1 MALITSLFLITVVG
15 IMASVGRADWFENNI
30 PEDAVLH
37 FESVQYGLSSGLLF
51 LGVMSFLSC
60 LFHWKKS
67 IVPLYSIEEEV
78 QETIEE

>member
-15 IMASVGRADWFENNI
+15 IMASVGHEWFENNI
-30 PEDAVLH
+30 PDDAVLR